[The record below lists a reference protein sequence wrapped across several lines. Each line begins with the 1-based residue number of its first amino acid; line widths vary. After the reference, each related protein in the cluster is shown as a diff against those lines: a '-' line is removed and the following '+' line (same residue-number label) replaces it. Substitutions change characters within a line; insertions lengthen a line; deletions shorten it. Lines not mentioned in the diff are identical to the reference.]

1 MSVYPGA
8 YTTYWNTRATNPR
21 LVKPFI
27 LAAIHI
33 TGNSQLPS
41 AMQEAQYA
49 NRYGSNASFTF
60 VTNRNGSVVQCL
72 HPEWQ
77 VPWTNGSWGNPNWS
91 LWTVQKAV
99 REGYGANDSTFL
111 TIENVGYPWGYP
123 ITSQQ
128 IEACARII
136 AWGSKVS
143 GIGINRA
150 TVLGHRDYNSINK
163 YFCPTNGN
171 LNDLLNKIITRA
183 NQLKAGTSLPDTSV
197 SKNPMGGFPVK
208 FIPIYN
214 RKAVITSYKAPLRS
228 GPVVRLD
235 DINHNVIRKVSR
247 GRKYNII
254 GATAGTKYKDSRRWY
269 VIWLPKFWTDNRWD
283 GRLVYVHQSDVRL
296 RRIES

>member
-8 YTTYWNTRATNPR
+8 YTTYWNTRATNKR

-27 LAAIHI
+27 LAGIHI

-41 AMQEAQYA
+41 ALQEAVYA

-77 VPWTNGSWGNPNWS
+77 VPWTNGSWQGSNFS
-91 LWTVQKAV
+91 LWTVQKAI

-123 ITSQQ
+123 ITNQQ

-150 TVLGHRDYNSINK
+150 TVLGHRDYDGIGK

-171 LNDLLNKIITRA
+171 LNELLNKIIVRA
-183 NQLKAGTSLPDTSV
+183 NEIKSGTTLPDTST
-197 SKNPMGGFPVK
+197 SDEKLGGFPVK
-208 FIPIYN
+208 FIPVYN
-214 RKAVITSYKAPLRS
+214 RKVVITTDNASLRT
-228 GPVVRLD
+228 GPKIKFD
-235 DINHNVIRKVSR
+235 EPNHNVIRKVGKGKSF
-247 GRKYNII
+247 NIL
-254 GATAGTKYKDSRRWY
+254 GVVPGTKYKNAIRWY
-269 VIWLPKFWTDNRWD
+269 AIWLPKHWTPDRFD
-283 GRLVYVHQSDVRL
+283 GRLAYIHRSDGEL
-296 RRIES
+296 RKIER